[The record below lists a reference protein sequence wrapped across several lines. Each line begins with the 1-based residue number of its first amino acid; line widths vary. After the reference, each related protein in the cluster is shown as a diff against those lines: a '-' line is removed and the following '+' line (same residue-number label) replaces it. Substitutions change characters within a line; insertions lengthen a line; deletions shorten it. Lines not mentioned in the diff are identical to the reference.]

1 MTSFFAASLMLSRW
15 KLLIMPSVSSNW
27 CSRRAIISW
36 RYLPFL
42 TISAWVF
49 LTASSLVGSTL
60 PQLLDNSLGQ
70 LKSSVK
76 LIPDCIVSL
85 PLSLKIILSSE
96 RRKVIHLRC

>member
-36 RYLPFL
+36 RYLSFL

-60 PQLLDNSLGQ
+60 LFNFLITLLVSLRVVLNSFLIA
-70 LKSSVK
+70 LCLFPYLLRSSSV
-76 LIPDCIVSL
+76 VNV
-85 PLSLKIILSSE
+85 E
-96 RRKVIHLRC
+96 R